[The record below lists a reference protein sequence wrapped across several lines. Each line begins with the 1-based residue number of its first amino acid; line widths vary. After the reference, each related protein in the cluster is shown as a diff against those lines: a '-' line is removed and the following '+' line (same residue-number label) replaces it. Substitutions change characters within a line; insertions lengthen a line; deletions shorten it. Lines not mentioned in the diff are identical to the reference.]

1 MRNIY
6 GQRTHTQ
13 RRNSRKIILLACSI
27 ALNSLEQHCI
37 KVRVKVD
44 SISGVWISRFKNVII
59 DNQDLIFHIGT
70 VISLIVSDNM

>member
-13 RRNSRKIILLACSI
+13 RRNGRKIILLACSI

-59 DNQDLIFHIGT
+59 DNEEILYFI
-70 VISLIVSDNM
+70 LEL